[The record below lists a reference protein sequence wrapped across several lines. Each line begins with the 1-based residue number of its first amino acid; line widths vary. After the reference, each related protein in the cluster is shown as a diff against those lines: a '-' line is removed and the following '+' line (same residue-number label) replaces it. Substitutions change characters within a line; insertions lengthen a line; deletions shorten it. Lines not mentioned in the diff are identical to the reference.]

1 MSHQI
6 NLNEKELH
14 LIKVLIKYTELVPE
28 INADVREMSKIQD
41 YEAVKRKLELKL
53 KGVN

>member
-6 NLNEKELH
+6 NLNEKEIH
-14 LIKVLIKYTELVPE
+14 LIKVLIEYTELVPE
-28 INADVREMSKIQD
+28 INADVRGMSKIQN
-41 YEAVKRKLELKL
+41 YEAVKRKLKLKL